1 MRHPT
6 FYVFHTCRINNL
18 LSALSGFEGWNR
30 QKSGVSTVY
39 QRKLSNVDRCLC
51 VQRLGI
57 TTHERTACQ
66 IACTG
71 MGSLKIVT
79 IVIDKNGVAM
89 VELEEFQGKGIRDR
103 TAWTRWVDVESRG
116 IVLSKHAAA
125 PLIFS

>member
-1 MRHPT
+1 
-6 FYVFHTCRINNL
+6 
-18 LSALSGFEGWNR
+18 
-30 QKSGVSTVY
+30 
-39 QRKLSNVDRCLC
+39 
-51 VQRLGI
+51 
-57 TTHERTACQ
+57 
-66 IACTG
+66 